1 MYKKRVWL
9 IGLVL
14 LALVALATVAAQ
26 RVGSEALVGSWQVNV
41 TESAGGL
48 PPFQALQTFHT
59 GGTLTETSS
68 LLGKGEEG
76 PAHGVWNGRGRDYTS
91 TFQLFV
97 FDPDGNAVG
106 MVQVRSAITLESQD
120 HFTATYAVD
129 FIAPDGTVEAG
140 IDSGTYEGTRL
151 AVVGP

>member
-1 MYKKRVWL
+1 MYKKRVSI

-14 LALVALATVAAQ
+14 VAFIALATIAAQ
-26 RVGSEALVGSWQVNV
+26 RVGGESLVGTWQVNV
-41 TESAGGL
+41 PEADSGL
-48 PPFQALQTFHT
+48 PPFQALQSFHA
-59 GGTLTETSS
+59 GGTLSETSS

-76 PAHGVWNGRGRDYTS
+76 LAHGVWNGRGRDYLS

-97 FDPDGNAVG
+97 FDPDGNAAG
-106 MVQVRSAITLESQD
+106 MVQVRSAITLDNQD

-129 FIAPDGTVEAG
+129 FIAPDGSVETG
-140 IDSGTYEGTRL
+140 IDSGSYEGTRL